1 MTFDDLPDDRANRI
15 ADAVEDIERNV
26 TRLRDFQ
33 ELSRDA
39 YAAPDEQDR
48 RDAIERKFEK
58 CAEAVVDIAG
68 ELCKQE
74 RGSVPERRMDVITTI
89 EAEGIVDDELAE
101 RLREAVGFRDV
112 LAHTYRTNRERRS
125 RVRRSPE
132 WSRPVRRIYRGG
144 SRAPHS
150 ITQIDQRPLSPSSAR

>member
-112 LAHTYRTNRERRS
+112 LAHTYGPIVNDDLVYDALQNGLDRYVEFIEAVHEHLTR
-125 RVRRSPE
+125 
-132 WSRPVRRIYRGG
+132 
-144 SRAPHS
+144 
-150 ITQIDQRPLSPSSAR
+150 